1 MKKTNSCI
9 LCGSSESTLLH
20 TTSERM
26 FGYGG
31 NFFLKKCGKCSLA
44 FLDPQ
49 PLESQL
55 KKYYPSH
62 DYYIYNKSSKKG
74 QIEIIREF
82 LIKHY
87 YSPNFL
93 SLLIATFIKNV
104 PAMPSYV
111 KNGKI
116 LDLGCGTGD
125 TLVLL
130 KKIGWD
136 VYGMDIDKNSISIG
150 KKRGLNNLKL
160 GAYRDLDKYPDNYFD
175 AIRLYHVIEHLDDPS
190 FCLSLI
196 RKKLKKRGEL
206 IMGTPNMESWV
217 SKIFKSCWYNL
228 DSPRHL
234 FVFSPLT
241 LRKLTEKNGFSVKK
255 IEFCSAGGIVG
266 SIQYF
271 INDFFNKRIDLIHKF
286 PLIVL
291 FYPFE
296 WILDKLHCGDVFTI
310 RAFKK

>member
-1 MKKTNSCI
+1 MKKINSCI
-9 LCGSSESTLLH
+9 LCGSSESSPLYTA
-20 TTSERM
+20 SERM

-31 NFFLKKCGKCSLA
+31 KFFLKKCSKCHLT

-49 PLESQL
+49 PADNQL
-55 KKYYPSH
+55 KKYYPSKG
-62 DYYIYNKSSKKG
+62 YYIYKKSSKKG
-74 QIEIIREF
+74 PIGYIREY
-82 LIKHY
+82 LIYHY
-87 YSPNFL
+87 YSPNVL
-93 SLLIATFIKNV
+93 SLFIATFIKKV

-130 KKIGWD
+130 KKLGWD
-136 VYGMDIDKNSISIG
+136 VYGMDIDRNAISIG

-160 GAYRDLDKYPDNYFD
+160 GTYRDLDKYPDNYFD

-190 FCLSLI
+190 LCLNLI
-196 RKKLKKRGEL
+196 KTKLKKGGEL
-206 IMGTPNMESWV
+206 IMGTPNIESLV
-217 SKIFKSCWYNL
+217 SKVFRSYWYNL

-234 FVFSPLT
+234 FLFAPNT
-241 LRKLTEKNGFSVKK
+241 IKKLIEKNDLSVGK
-255 IEFCSAGGIVG
+255 IEFCSAGGIIG

-271 INDFFNKRIDLIHKF
+271 INHLFDKRIDLIHKF
-286 PLIVL
+286 SLIIL
-291 FYPFE
+291 FYPLE
-296 WILDKLHCGDVFTI
+296 WLLDKLYLGDVFTI